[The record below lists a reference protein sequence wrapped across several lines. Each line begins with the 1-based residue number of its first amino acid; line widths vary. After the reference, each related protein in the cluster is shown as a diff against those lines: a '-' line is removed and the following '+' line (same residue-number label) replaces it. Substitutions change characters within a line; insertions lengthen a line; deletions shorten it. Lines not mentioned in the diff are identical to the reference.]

1 MKFSTIFLTA
11 LIAGSAGAVAGTLFA
26 PGKGSKT
33 RTKLARK
40 SQEYRDYLQDNFD
53 DFADSV
59 SHPFE
64 SLEDETMRLGKKALA
79 RTKKIKEEVKK
90 DLN

>member
-1 MKFSTIFLTA
+1 MKISSVILTT
-11 LIAGSAGAVAGTLFA
+11 LLAGTAGVIAGTLYA

-33 RTKLARK
+33 RNKLAKK
-40 SQEYRDYLQDNFD
+40 SREYKDYMQDGFE

-64 SLEDETMRLGKKALA
+64 TLEDETMRLGKKALA
-79 RTKKIKEEVKK
+79 RTEKIKQG
-90 DLN
+90 